1 MSEGF
6 QHAIA
11 GGQGKLIISQLQS
24 PNFQLSPLTGWAI
37 LKDGQAYFASIV
49 LPPGTVP
56 VITFAA
62 TAPASPHTGDL
73 WYDTAN
79 GNQVSQWNGS
89 AWVAYQYGTA
99 AIGTGAI
106 TASQIA
112 ANTITASQ
120 LAAGIVYAGIVDS
133 TTIEGAT
140 LVAGTA
146 PNAQVIIEAIGN
158 AGLITFPTN
167 DATEA
172 AASSVLSEVIG
183 SGAGKILEVVLGGPV
198 STGAAD
204 QSLIFLQSNTA
215 GGSSTAFGI
224 LAYKDTSGVTH
235 TVAYWDSAGLHVIET
250 LYGSSGT
257 VTVGDAVQVN
267 NNMTVTG
274 TLSVNGST
282 DTGVP
287 TNNDTSTTGLPNGGI
302 QGTSGSQSAGTAH
315 THGPGSYSVTNGM
328 HFHTL
333 NNHQHAL

>member
-11 GGQGKLIISQLQS
+11 GGQGKLIVTQLQS

-37 LKDGQAYFASIV
+37 DKDGNAYFASIV

-140 LVAGTA
+140 FVAGTA
-146 PNAQVIIEAIGN
+146 PNPQVVVEPSGGIGVIS
-158 AGLITFPTN
+158 LPTN
-167 DATEA
+167 SATEA
-172 AASSVLSEVIG
+172 DPATIDSGVSG
-183 SGAGKILEVVLGGPV
+183 SDLVATVAGPT

-204 QSLIFLQSNTA
+204 SVYVQLQSNNS
-215 GGSSTAFGI
+215 GGSSSALGVLF
-224 LAYKDTSGVTH
+224 YKDTSGTAH
-235 TVAYWDSAGLHVIET
+235 DCLQWDSSGVHIEVT

-282 DTGVP
+282 DTGTP